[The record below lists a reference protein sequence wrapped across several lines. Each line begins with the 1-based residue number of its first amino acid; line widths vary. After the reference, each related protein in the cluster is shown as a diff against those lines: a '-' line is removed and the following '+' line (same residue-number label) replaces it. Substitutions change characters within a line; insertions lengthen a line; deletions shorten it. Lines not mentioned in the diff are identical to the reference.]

1 MKTIISIALA
11 SALLAGCADIRHD
24 PISRTYDDDRPSG
37 GTASAS
43 TNKSSSIRDRVST
56 TTRNGLTTTT
66 WNGSLETR
74 KSDPNR
80 RGTTEFRTNAKGKVT
95 EHYTGSVKVR

>member
-11 SALLAGCADIRHD
+11 SALLAGCANIQHD

-37 GTASAS
+37 STMSAS

-66 WNGSLETR
+66 
-74 KSDPNR
+74 
-80 RGTTEFRTNAKGKVT
+80 
-95 EHYTGSVKVR
+95 YTGSFSPRSGKPGQSASVSNGKWNGYND

>member
-11 SALLAGCADIRHD
+11 SALLAGCADIRHE

-37 GTASAS
+37 GTMSAS
-43 TNKSSSIRDRVST
+43 TNKSSSISDRT
-56 TTRNGLTTTT
+56 TTKTRNGTTTT
-66 WNGSLETR
+66 SWNDTLSA
-74 KSDPNR
+74 SSNPNR

>member
-11 SALLAGCADIRHD
+11 SALLAGCANIQHD
-24 PISRTYDDDRPSG
+24 PISRQDDHDTPASHGNRG
-37 GTASAS
+37 GTASAT

-66 WNGSLETR
+66 
-74 KSDPNR
+74 
-80 RGTTEFRTNAKGKVT
+80 
-95 EHYTGSVKVR
+95 YTGSFSPRSGKPGQSASVSNGKWNGYND